1 MVELV
6 IVVALIGIMAAV
18 AIPYILKVLRRQ
30 RFRGTVQEI
39 YSLVLATR
47 MQAVKRN
54 QNVVMFIDL
63 TNRRIVTW
71 ADNLPYNFKQDPG
84 PAPPAEPTINIYNIP
99 RYVYFRFAPDGAA
112 VDDADSVAFDKY
124 IGDASLTNLIVFQ
137 GDGTLVPPQAA
148 GSGPPVKPSA
158 ITSTVP
164 VGSINCNDVGGTG
177 RCRGIYISD
186 KPDTGDVPNRNTFR
200 ISVDDFGS
208 TGKASFLKW
217 IPSPPGIGGEKN
229 YVPGPWIWAD

>member
-6 IVVALIGIMAAV
+6 IVIAMIGIIAVV

-30 RFRGTVQEI
+30 RLRGTVQEI

-54 QNVVMFIDL
+54 QNVVMFIDQ

-71 ADNLPYNFKQDPG
+71 ADNLPYNFIQDPG
-84 PAPPAEPTINIYNIP
+84 PTPPAEPTINIYNIP
-99 RYVYFRFAPDGAA
+99 GYVYFRFAPDGAL
-112 VDDADSVAFDKY
+112 DGPNSIAFDGY
-124 IGDASLTNLIVFQ
+124 IGNALLTNRVVFA
-137 GDGTLVPPQAA
+137 GDGTLVLPQSTQSAPPIM
-148 GSGPPVKPSA
+148 PSA

-164 VGSINCNDVGGTG
+164 AGSINCNAGGTG

-186 KPDTGDVPNRNTFR
+186 KPDTGDIPNRNTFR
-200 ISVDDFGS
+200 VSVDDFGA
-208 TGKASFLKW
+208 TGKASLLKW
-217 IPSPPGIGGEKN
+217 LPTPQGGNAGDRN
-229 YVPGPWIWAD
+229 YVPRPWIWAD